1 MKLLRIKTEHFKHTH
16 TLGNTVNREIGE
28 GDKSPMRGL
37 NLQANKMRVWNMSKS
52 SKVVQVLN
60 DLFY

>member
-37 NLQANKMRVWNMSKS
+37 NLQANKMRV
-52 SKVVQVLN
+52 
-60 DLFY
+60 

>member
-1 MKLLRIKTEHFKHTH
+1 MKLLRIKTEHFKHTHTH

-37 NLQANKMRVWNMSKS
+37 NLQANKMRV
-52 SKVVQVLN
+52 
-60 DLFY
+60 